1 MHKQKNIVVIGGGAI
16 GLCTAHYLQQSGHS
30 VTVIEKGVYDKGT
43 SLGNAGMLVPSHVV
57 PLAAPGVISQ
67 GMRWLFRR
75 DSPFRIKPR
84 LDPALMSWLW
94 QFRSFCT
101 EKHVARSMPLL
112 RDLSLAS
119 VEAFASLATLF
130 DFHFEQRGLLMVHRT
145 DKGEKENL
153 KYGKKGQAAG
163 LDVTFLTADELKQKA
178 PNLKSSARGAVY
190 FPQDAHLSPNLF
202 IAGITKALADNGVVL
217 RPDTA
222 VTGFETTDTKNNRTI
237 RAVNTNKGRIEADEV
252 ILAAGAWTPAL
263 ARMLRIKAPI
273 QPAKGY
279 SITVDAPENAPTIPV
294 ILTEEKVTITPMG
307 NKLRFG
313 GTLELAGFDASV
325 DLIRARAIR
334 NAIPD
339 YLPSVS
345 PDQIDQKMIWSGFR
359 PCTPDG
365 LPIIGRPGTMQNL
378 VIASGHAMI
387 GITLAPI
394 TGQLV
399 TSIINNEKPAIDT
412 EALHPDRFS
421 RLGSLKQR
429 AGTAGLPPQTEPLH
443 AA

>member
-1 MHKQKNIVVIGGGAI
+1 MRNQKNIVVIGGGAI
-16 GLCTAHYLQQSGHS
+16 GLCTAYYLQQSGHT
-30 VTVIEKGVYDKGT
+30 VTVIEKGVYTEGT

-84 LDPALMSWLW
+84 LDPALISWLW
-94 QFRSFCT
+94 QFRSYCT
-101 EKHVARSMPLL
+101 EKHVAQSMPLL

-119 VEAFASLATLF
+119 VDSFAALAERF
-130 DFHFEQRGLLMVHRT
+130 NFHFEQKGLLMVHRSE
-145 DKGEKENL
+145 KGEKENL
-153 KYGKKGQAAG
+153 KYGKKGKEAG
-163 LDVTFLTADELKQKA
+163 LEVEMLSSEALQQKA
-178 PNLKSSARGAVY
+178 PNLKSNARGAVY
-190 FPQDAHLSPNLF
+190 FPQDAHISPNMF
-202 IAGITKALADNGVVL
+202 IVGITKALTDGGALL
-217 RPDTA
+217 RPDTT
-222 VTGFETTDTKNNRTI
+222 VTGFETTESANNRTI
-237 RAVNTNKGRIEADEV
+237 RAVNTTNGRIEADEV

-263 ARMLRIKAPI
+263 ARMLRIQVPI

-279 SITVDAPENAPTIPV
+279 SVTVDAPKDVLNIPV

-307 NKLRFG
+307 DKLRFG

-325 DLIRARAIR
+325 DPIRAGAIC

-345 PDQIDQKMIWSGFR
+345 PAQIDAKTIWSGFR

-365 LPIIGRPGTMQNL
+365 LPVIGRPGTMNNL
-378 VIASGHAMI
+378 VIAAGHAMI

-399 TSIINNEKPAIDT
+399 AALVNQERPAIDIH
-412 EALHPDRFS
+412 ALHPDRFS
-421 RLGSLKQR
+421 KQR
-429 AGTAGLPPQTEPLH
+429 GNVPAPPSQTEPIH